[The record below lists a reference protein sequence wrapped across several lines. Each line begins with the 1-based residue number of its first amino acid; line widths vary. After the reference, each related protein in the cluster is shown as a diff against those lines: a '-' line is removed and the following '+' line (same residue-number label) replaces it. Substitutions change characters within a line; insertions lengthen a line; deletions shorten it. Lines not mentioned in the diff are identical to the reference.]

1 MSESSRATLKSLHAR
16 TVRMQALVDMAIALP
31 KGDPGLPGEDEATDS
46 EDKLIALHHAL
57 RAELESMH
65 AEVSH
70 E

>member
-1 MSESSRATLKSLHAR
+1 
-16 TVRMQALVDMAIALP
+16 MQALVDMAIALP
-31 KGDPGLPGEDEATDS
+31 KGDPDLPGEGEATDS